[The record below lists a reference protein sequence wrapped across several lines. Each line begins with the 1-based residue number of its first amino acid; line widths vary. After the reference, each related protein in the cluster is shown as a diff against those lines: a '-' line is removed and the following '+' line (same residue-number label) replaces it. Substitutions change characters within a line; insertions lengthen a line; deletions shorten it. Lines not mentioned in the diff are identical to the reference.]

1 MHTEYTECRLCPR
14 ECKVNR
20 NDNAF
25 GFCGASAE
33 AEVNRIDLHFME
45 EPVISGKNGSGTV
58 FFTHCTMR
66 CVFCQNKEI
75 SRKSSVGKKITA
87 EQLAEQYIILE
98 HKGAHNI
105 NLVSPTQY
113 MPTVKA
119 SIEIA
124 KSKGIKIPFVYNTS
138 GFEMPEII
146 KSLKGYIDIFLTD
159 YKYQSPYLAKEY
171 SSCEDYPDFI
181 VESINEM
188 IKITKSPVFDNS
200 GILQSGTIIRHL
212 MLPGQL
218 SDTVK
223 IMKNVQK
230 YFDGEA
236 LFSLMRQYTPM
247 GNSLPDELNRTI
259 SDYEY
264 ITATEEFE
272 ALGLEGFIQSDSA
285 VGTDKIPKFN
295 L

>member
-45 EPVISGKNGSGTV
+45 EPVISGINGSGTV

-75 SRKSSVGKKITA
+75 SRKSSIGKKINA

-138 GFEMPEII
+138 GFENPEII
-146 KSLKGYIDIFLTD
+146 KS
-159 YKYQSPYLAKEY
+159 
-171 SSCEDYPDFI
+171 
-181 VESINEM
+181 
-188 IKITKSPVFDNS
+188 
-200 GILQSGTIIRHL
+200 
-212 MLPGQL
+212 
-218 SDTVK
+218 
-223 IMKNVQK
+223 
-230 YFDGEA
+230 
-236 LFSLMRQYTPM
+236 
-247 GNSLPDELNRTI
+247 
-259 SDYEY
+259 
-264 ITATEEFE
+264 
-272 ALGLEGFIQSDSA
+272 
-285 VGTDKIPKFN
+285 
-295 L
+295 